1 MKKKDFR
8 KDFFCSR
15 KYENNILKIIL
26 LYKKCRNYKGLAAQ
40 TAQKAEFYI
49 TRKAFLNAELGNL
62 DWTSYL

>member
-8 KDFFCSR
+8 KDFCPR
-15 KYENNILKIIL
+15 KSENNILKIIL

-40 TAQKAEFYI
+40 TAKITEFYI